1 MKHWHGFGMLIW
13 PRKAR
18 EPGAE
23 ELCGVSGLTSEI
35 SVVNLYWAST
45 TGWTSGPARR
55 ERDTKCS
62 IPWNLLPGRRQL
74 KAVHTELNYC
84 PPPQKGGKCY
94 DRICS
99 RYSRSRR
106 DPSSAWEWSGAG
118 RVLRRRWHLCSGF
131 RNEWDES
138 RLREGEARKAVPA
151 GGANNSLI
159 TSQWHEQP

>member
-23 ELCGVSGLTSEI
+23 ELCGVNGLTSEI

-55 ERDTKCS
+55 ERHKVLYHMELVAWEKAAEGSTHRIK
-62 IPWNLLPGRRQL
+62 LL
-74 KAVHTELNYC
+74 

>member
-62 IPWNLLPGRRQL
+62 ITWNLLPGRRQL
-74 KAVHTELNYC
+74 KAVHTGLNYC
-84 PPPQKGGKCY
+84 HPPP
-94 DRICS
+94 
-99 RYSRSRR
+99 
-106 DPSSAWEWSGAG
+106 P
-118 RVLRRRWHLCSGF
+118 
-131 RNEWDES
+131 
-138 RLREGEARKAVPA
+138 RKVVNVMTEFAQGIPEA
-151 GGANNSLI
+151 GGIPAQLESEVEQGGYWGEDDIYAPASGMSGMNLGSGKGRRGRQ
-159 TSQWHEQP
+159 SQQEEQTTA